1 MATRMPA
8 SRRSP
13 AAGAKGSRSQAAS
26 ASPPAKRAVTQPPRA
41 RKAAPVAD
49 APRPSP
55 SKPTAARVAAA
66 KSTLTKRGRPP
77 KRVFINVLVR
87 ETTRAALTRLKLAG
101 KLASQGEVIDQL
113 VMQALGKGGH

>member
-1 MATRMPA
+1 MATRMPP

-13 AAGAKGSRSQAAS
+13 AAAAKAPKSPAA
-26 ASPPAKRAVTQPPRA
+26 PAADKPARRAAAKPAAADAA
-41 RKAAPVAD
+41 RKA
-49 APRPSP
+49 P

-66 KSTLTKRGRPP
+66 KSTLVKRGRPP

-87 ETTRAALTRLKLAG
+87 ETTRSALTRMKVAG

-113 VMQALGKGGH
+113 VMQILAKGGH

>member
-1 MATRMPA
+1 MPS

-13 AAGAKGSRSQAAS
+13 AAAAKGSRSSAAS
-26 ASPPAKRAVTQPPRA
+26 TPAPAKRAAAEAPRA
-41 RKAAPVAD
+41 RKAATAAD

>member
-1 MATRMPA
+1 MATRMPP

-13 AAGAKGSRSQAAS
+13 AAAAKATKTAA
-26 ASPPAKRAVTQPPRA
+26 APADKPAKPAKRTAA
-41 RKAAPVAD
+41 KAAPAAEE
-49 APRPSP
+49 APRKSP

-87 ETTRAALTRLKLAG
+87 ETTRAALTRMKVAG

-113 VMQALGKGGH
+113 VMQMLGKGGH